1 MLKSKTF
8 TANIVHDKV
17 GHDILYVYSKNSE
30 LIIVIFIYFEE
41 HREVNKKSM
50 FKHLLS
56 INVVLFV
63 CNSTMLYVE

>member
-8 TANIVHDKV
+8 TAYIVHDKV
-17 GHDILYVYSKNSE
+17 GQDILYVYFENSE
-30 LIIVIFIYFEE
+30 LIIVIFYI

-50 FKHLLS
+50 IKHLLS
-56 INVVLFV
+56 INVVLLV